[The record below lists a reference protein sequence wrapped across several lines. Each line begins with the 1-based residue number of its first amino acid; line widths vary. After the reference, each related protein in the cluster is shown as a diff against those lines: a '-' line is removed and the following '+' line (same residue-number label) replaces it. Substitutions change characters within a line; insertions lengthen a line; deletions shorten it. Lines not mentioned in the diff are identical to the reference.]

1 MAGGTPGLMMSGW
14 KNTVTHIAHWCVWLE
29 HGGGSQFSVSW
40 HVAGRTLGLMMGHIW
55 VVS

>member
-29 HGGGSQFSVSW
+29 HGGGLSSQSHGMWLEEHWVS
-40 HVAGRTLGLMMGHIW
+40 
-55 VVS
+55 